1 MPDPFALAVATA
13 IATAAAGK
21 AAESMTVQ
29 SQQAVRAIIARIRHR
44 FRWHPDRIAALD
56 AAVADDAAAGE
67 LSLALEWEFA
77 ANPAFR
83 DEIKSLWLQAAPTVA
98 DSTVSNVFYGQAH
111 KIVQL
116 RDVHGDLDL
125 S

>member
-21 AAESMTVQ
+21 TAESMTVQ

-44 FRWHPDRIAALD
+44 FRRHPDRIAALD
-56 AAVADDAAAGE
+56 AAVADDAASGE
-67 LSLALEWEFA
+67 LSLALEREFA
-77 ANPAFR
+77 ADPAFR
-83 DEIKSLWLQAAPTVA
+83 DEVKSLWRQAAPVAA
-98 DSTVSNVFYGQAH
+98 DSTVSNVLYGHAD

-116 RDVHGDLDL
+116 RDVHGNLDI